1 MQVPIYK
8 VNHIIN
14 GIIDTIYIFNGKKNK
29 GSISDEDLK
38 VFFCESE
45 IQNINENKIKI
56 KYSEQTIHFDD
67 SIGTIKLKILNEFK
81 NSISIEEIYL
91 YCQKIE
97 TFSSVLIYQTLT
109 QNKKLPLT
117 KVRLD
122 QFISNIVSTVDGNL
136 FVYDIVKDIYDYDD
150 IVKMNLDGKQFI
162 INKVLGQKFFM
173 IENEYP
179 FICNPYH
186 VRSYDSFL
194 ERNSRKSLTTLN
206 SHLLLNNGEIL
217 NNNIY
222 LCLTQNVLEFDEN
235 NNIPQILSLKIYY
248 PFLYGKNINNLE
260 DLNENK
266 SNLLKSNETL
276 LQSNTYDYF
285 KTINMFYDIYKLR
298 KNELNYINKGI
309 KFIKAVI
316 KPIYNINI
324 PLEIIFKLLH
334 ATKDNPFIKYNPSSR
349 QENIYRLFT
358 DKIAT
363 DGRKIPY
370 LKKATIFKLI
380 KNIGKTKSVSVY
392 IDNFKNTDV
401 VLLICEFD
409 ENGFTTIQAEF
420 KNAIDEVKINELFKN
435 SINPIIQEIT
445 NLLQQS
451 GYKIRLFDDIKSND
465 IEIKQLTYQSQ
476 IKIKT
481 SINLELYKGCI
492 SSIFN
497 NESSS
502 FKKDIHLRFKRVAN
516 FNKVTSQEAFILEKS
531 LQGYRGE
538 EIIEEL
544 LDNFPD
550 DLTRENAVELVRKVA
565 NEIQLERGIKKTD
578 IKIKDNPGF
587 KTTIYLD
594 QLTGII
600 TIDVENINDIEYL
613 STIPIYIDSMIRIT
627 QDKKSTKFPIKEID
641 KICSSGS
648 EKDDVKIFDII
659 SPVESETSDLEIP
672 SIEDENSE
680 IISYTKLSDA
690 SNYSNEEKG
699 KNAFDLFYDEDELED
714 NEDSEESI
722 LSEKLTGGQDSQDNE
737 DSKNNNQITSPV
749 ISSEENVNEDVED
762 QDNII
767 NIDNLSLKKKNP
779 YFETRIERLDP
790 VLIIKEDSKEYNSYS
805 RVCSSSEKRQPV
817 ILTDKELNKINK
829 EHPGFL
835 RDEDVIKYGS
845 DPNKQFNYICPRY
858 WCLKNN
864 TIVDP
869 NDLKEVVVNG
879 KKELQSPD
887 CGYVLPPDAKKLEP
901 GYYVYEFYK
910 PKSGKKNYKKYPGFQ
925 VDKHPQGY
933 CLPCCFEKYNTIGRI
948 KANKKCSQNKQNNE
962 NNEDNEDN
970 EINIKEQK
978 SNRIPEIN
986 AKEDE
991 YIKGPDKFP
1000 LLPGKWGY
1008 LQPQI
1013 QSILHTVNADC
1024 QISKTNTNLK
1034 PNHPC
1039 LLRHGI
1045 ETNEKQSFI
1054 AAISDVLFFRKVNK
1068 VLSIKEMKEIIIQS
1082 LQIDKFIT
1090 YQNGNL
1096 VNDFKLSNENLNNSI
1111 IDIEKYNTS
1120 KLYSKINKSNEE
1132 EVEYFKKVVSSLEN
1146 FINYLKDEDTI
1157 IDHTYLW
1164 DIISKPNKLLFSKGV
1179 NLIIF
1184 KIPNDD
1190 ITNNVDLI
1198 CPTNHYSNEF
1208 YESKKPT
1215 IFLIKEDNYYE
1226 PIYSYS
1232 DNNNKIQIAKDFK
1245 EFDPHLLQSMRTVFR
1260 EVIKPFISVMCKPLA
1275 SMPNIYKSPR
1285 SLLLV
1290 ELIQK
1295 LDKYDY
1301 TVNKMVMNFN
1311 NKIIGVI
1318 AESPTNI
1325 KTSCFV
1331 PCYPS
1336 SYEENIKSTLDF
1348 VFMTDLS
1355 LWRTYDETFTFL
1367 NKLYNVSKKKKTSSE
1382 IPCKPMLKV
1391 VEESL
1396 VVGIITETNQFI
1408 QISSPIPEIE
1418 IKAEYN
1424 LPSLTQN
1431 DYLIQKTNKT
1441 NDKLNIISSDA
1452 IITTSSD
1459 VDTERV
1465 EYIKKIKHETQ
1476 FYNIFRNTIRILLN
1490 DYSNIEIREKIESE
1504 MLKDYLLYSQKLNNI
1519 TSLLKKLVENKIQ
1532 FIGGS
1537 NYYKLIDEV
1546 TTCIIKDKESCIKS
1560 SNLCMLT
1567 EISETNETNTCGLIL
1582 PKNNLITNKENEAIY
1597 FGKMADELIRY
1608 NRIKSY
1614 ILQPQTFLSYG
1625 NIGYN
1630 LREDEIIML
1639 QSLLTQDYFESL
1651 VPAIINKYVRFNSYD
1666 ETEPIITQNY
1676 DNLVERNKDFSLEV
1690 CNKTVNN
1697 KISSTTWQN
1706 CFPNNYKEIAY
1717 SKSIVCTFECIIDI
1731 IEKYLGKRIEINVIK
1746 NILFEEYKKYLTSF
1760 ADKIID
1766 ILIMEGK
1773 KHLGDKVKGQFL
1785 SFVELI
1791 YNENYFLTP
1800 LDIWLL
1806 VNKYKIPTFFISS
1819 KNILQTN
1826 YDKNIFLAY
1835 NDDDNL
1841 REGKY
1846 CFIIIPSLQSETIPV
1861 YKIVQDNLNNIFISL
1876 NEIKNS
1882 NKNEECINKILSA
1895 IEQKKSIDIYLEQFK
1910 KISKRKKPVFIEND
1924 DEYIAVEQP
1933 LPKKLTKKITKKIII
1948 DDTEEIPLQ
1957 PEITIKKKRTMKIK
1971 PVILKG
1977 ERGGNKTKKNM
1988 A

>member
-38 VFFCESE
+38 VFFSE
-45 IQNINENKIKI
+45 KEIKNINENKIKI
-56 KYSEQTIHFDD
+56 KYSDQTIHFDD

-179 FICNPYH
+179 FICNPYD

-285 KTINMFYDIYKLR
+285 KTIDMFYEIYKLR

-392 IDNFKNTDV
+392 IDNLKNTDV

-420 KNAIDEVKINELFKN
+420 KNAIDEVKINELFIN

-550 DLTRENAVELVRKVA
+550 DLTRENAEELVRKVA

-659 SPVESETSDLEIP
+659 SPVESENSELEIP
-672 SIEDENSE
+672 SIDDENSE
-680 IISYTKLSDA
+680 VISYKKLSDA
-690 SNYSNEEKG
+690 SDYSNEEKG
-699 KNAFDLFYDEDELED
+699 KNAFDLFYDEDELEER
-714 NEDSEESI
+714 EDSEDSI
-722 LSEKLTGGQDSQDNE
+722 PSEKLTGGQDSQDNE
-737 DSKNNNQITSPV
+737 DSKNSNQITSPV

-762 QDNII
+762 QNNII

-845 DPNKQFNYICPRY
+845 DPNKQYNYICPRY

-887 CGYVLPPDAKKLEP
+887 CGYVLPLDAKKVQP

-962 NNEDNEDN
+962 NNEDNEEN
-970 EINIKEQK
+970 EINSKEQK

-1045 ETNEKQSFI
+1045 EINEKQSFI

-1068 VLSIKEMKEIIIQS
+1068 VLTIKEMKDLIIQS
-1082 LQIDKFIT
+1082 LQIDEFIT

-1096 VNDFKLSNENLNNSI
+1096 VNDFKLSNENLNNYSI
-1111 IDIEKYNTS
+1111 DTEKYNTS

-1245 EFDPHLLQSMRTVFR
+1245 EFDPHLSQSMRTVFR

-1275 SMPNIYKSPR
+1275 SMPNIYKSPH

-1336 SYEENIKSTLDF
+1336 SYDENIKANLDF

-1355 LWRTYDETFTFL
+1355 LWRSYEETFTFL
-1367 NKLYNVSKKKKTSSE
+1367 NKLYNVSKRRNVSSE

-1391 VEESL
+1391 VEDSL

-1408 QISSPIPEIE
+1408 QLSSPIPEID

-1431 DYLIQKTNKT
+1431 NYLVQKT
-1441 NDKLNIISSDA
+1441 NDKDKFISSDA
-1452 IITTSSD
+1452 IITTSSG

-1465 EYIKKIKHETQ
+1465 EYIKKIKYETQ

-1490 DYSNIEIREKIESE
+1490 DYSNIDIREKIESE
-1504 MLKDYLLYSQKLNNI
+1504 MLKDYILYSQKLNNI
-1519 TSLLKKLVENKIQ
+1519 TSLLKKLVENKIT
-1532 FIGGS
+1532 FTGDS
-1537 NYYKLIDEV
+1537 KYYKLIDEM

-1567 EISETNETNTCGLIL
+1567 ETNENSTCRLIL
-1582 PKNNLITNKENEAIY
+1582 PKNNLITNKENEVIY

-1614 ILQPQTFLSYG
+1614 ILQPQTFLSFG

-1630 LREDEIIML
+1630 LRDDEIIML

-1651 VPAIINKYVRFNSYD
+1651 VPTIINKYVRYNSYD
-1666 ETEPIITQNY
+1666 EAEPIITQKY
-1676 DNLVERNKDFSLEV
+1676 DNFVEKGKDLSQEI
-1690 CNKTVNN
+1690 CNKTISN
-1697 KISSTTWQN
+1697 KISSTIWN
-1706 CFPNNYKEIAY
+1706 KCFPNNYNEITY
-1717 SKSIVCTFECIIDI
+1717 SKTVSCSFECIIDI
-1731 IEKYLGKRIEINVIK
+1731 IEKYLGNKIEINIIK
-1746 NILFEEYKKYLTSF
+1746 NILFEEYKKYLTTFS
-1760 ADKIID
+1760 DKIVD

-1785 SFVELI
+1785 TFAELI
-1791 YNENYFLTP
+1791 YNDNYFLTP
-1800 LDIWLL
+1800 FDIWLL
-1806 VNKYKIPTFFISS
+1806 VNKYKIPTIFIST

-1826 YDKNIFLAY
+1826 YDKNIFVAY
-1835 NDDDNL
+1835 TKDDIMGENTL
-1841 REGKY
+1841 EEKY
-1846 CFIIIPSLQSETIPV
+1846 CFIIIPALQSENIPA
-1861 YKIVQDNLNNIFISL
+1861 YKIVQDNQNNIFISL
-1876 NEIKNS
+1876 NEQCNNLISTAIKEKIS
-1882 NKNEECINKILSA
+1882 IN
-1895 IEQKKSIDIYLEQFK
+1895 IYLEKFK
-1910 KISKRKKPVFIEND
+1910 KISKRKNPVFIEND
-1924 DEYIAVEQP
+1924 NEDIEVEKQKIP
-1933 LPKKLTKKITKKIII
+1933 PKIPPKKISKKILI
-1948 DDTEEIPLQ
+1948 DDTEPISLQ
-1957 PEITIKKKRTMKIK
+1957 PEINIPKKRSRKIK
-1971 PVILKG
+1971 PIILKG
-1977 ERGGNKTKKNM
+1977 QRGGNKTKKFFS
-1988 A
+1988 